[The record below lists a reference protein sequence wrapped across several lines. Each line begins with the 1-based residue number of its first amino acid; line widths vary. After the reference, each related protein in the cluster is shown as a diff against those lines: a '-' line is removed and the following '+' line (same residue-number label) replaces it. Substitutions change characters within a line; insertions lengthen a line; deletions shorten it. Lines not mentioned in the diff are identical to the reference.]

1 MVTLLEKPLR
11 EKPLRGVARRQAEE
25 VARLHDDHE
34 TELVPLFRGVLAV
47 AREKDFVAALMN
59 DLRSP
64 DWRDRLN
71 KRRTTQTQNVAQLQQ
86 PIHREFAVA
95 LYEARCKIP
104 GLPRVDPRKLVAQG
118 MVVRK
123 VFGNTLRGWV
133 QSKTAQRGWM
143 PVQPQDDPQGLKA
156 QRSGNAAIDTL
167 LALQNHT
174 PLLKEEVTP
183 LFVAPPDVC
192 AALKKT
198 VLFGV
203 VPVTSSEQAESAPVD
218 YMDLAKGDGGDLEKH
233 LSEFLRPDRSPSPPA
248 AGRLV
253 DKDWDQTM
261 FTTAIRQLVQEAGLE
276 DETPEA
282 AALRD
287 VLANLGI
294 LSFVRDASPMLVF
307 GRKNETDLRMPANWP
322 RATPAL
328 RSAFYVAL
336 GARFKTIVSH
346 VGKFD
351 DRDATYQLHAF
362 MRLTCGN
369 CPPKLIWCKDTPTYS
384 IVPWWA
390 GSGPPT
396 RIALPDFDLKNLP
409 KLKPNVAFEV
419 PQRLAK
425 FLNQDF
431 SNVLKEK
438 PGDGGETGIAW
449 ICSFSIPI
457 ITICAFILLSIILAL
472 LNLLFFWLPL
482 VKICLPFPKV
492 KQSP

>member
-1 MVTLLEKPLR
+1 MVMLR
-11 EKPLRGVARRQAEE
+11 EKTLRGLARRQAEE
-25 VARLHDDHE
+25 AARLHDDHE
-34 TELVPLFRGVLAV
+34 TELVPLFTGVLAV

-59 DLRSP
+59 DLRSH
-64 DWRDRLN
+64 DWRDRLM
-71 KRRTTQTQNVAQLQQ
+71 KRHAVQTQRVAQLQQ

-95 LYEARCKIP
+95 LYEARCRVP

-123 VFGNTLRGWV
+123 VFGNTLRGWI
-133 QSKTAQRGWM
+133 QSKTAQRGWL
-143 PVQPQDDPQGLKA
+143 PVHAQDDPQGSNAL
-156 QRSGNAAIDTL
+156 RSGNPAIDRL
-167 LALQNHT
+167 LALQNQT
-174 PLLKEEVTP
+174 PLFREEVTP

-192 AALKKT
+192 AFLRKT

-218 YMDLAKGDGGDLEKH
+218 YQELAKGDGGDLEKH
-233 LSEFLRPDRSPSPPA
+233 LSEYLRPGQSPPPPA
-248 AGRLV
+248 AGTLV
-253 DKDWDQTM
+253 DKDWGHQA

-287 VLANLGI
+287 VLENMGI
-294 LSFVRDASPMLVF
+294 LQFIRDASPMLVF
-307 GRKNETDLRMPANWP
+307 GKPNTAGLRMPPNWP

-351 DRDATYQLHAF
+351 DRDATYRLHAF

-369 CPPKLIWCKDTPTYS
+369 CPPRLIWCDTTPSYS
-384 IVPWWA
+384 ILPWWE
-390 GSGPPT
+390 GSGAPT

-431 SNVLKEK
+431 SNVLNQK
-438 PGDGGETGIAW
+438 PGEGGETKIAW

-472 LNLLFFWLPL
+472 LNILFFWLPL